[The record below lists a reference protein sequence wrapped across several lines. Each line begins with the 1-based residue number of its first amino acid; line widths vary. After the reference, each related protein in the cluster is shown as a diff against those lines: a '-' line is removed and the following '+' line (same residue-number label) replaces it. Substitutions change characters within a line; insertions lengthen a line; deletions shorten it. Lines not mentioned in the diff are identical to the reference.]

1 MSNKYFYEKSR
12 FSEFKSNT
20 TYHQLLQMT
29 DDEFV
34 EWFLLRKEVTEQW
47 DERGT
52 PPVIGKNEEGIIK
65 NFKKLKS
72 NPADYWEKDLS
83 GDEES
88 LGIIKNFN
96 KDASVVNQFF
106 PTMLKTK
113 ISSGKSKD
121 GGLSIYDHFS
131 DPNME
136 DKFVRIMKRP
146 VKRDSMYSWSRSI
159 VDKKDENPFWNGQG

>member
-1 MSNKYFYEKSR
+1 MSNKYFYERSR

-20 TYHQLLQMT
+20 TYHQLLEMT

-34 EWFLLRKEVTEQW
+34 SWARLLRKEVTEQW
-47 DERGT
+47 DDRGT

-72 NPADYWEKDLS
+72 NPAKYWEKDLS

-88 LGIIKNFN
+88 LGIIKNSN

-113 ISSGKSKD
+113 ISTGKSAD
-121 GGLSIYDHFS
+121 NGLSIYDHFS

-136 DKFVRIMKRP
+136 DKFVRIMKRA
-146 VKRDSMYSWSRSI
+146 VKRLSLI
-159 VDKKDENPFWNGQG
+159 HI